1 MIKVS
6 IDNKQYE
13 AKVGE
18 TILQVAQRNGIKIPT
33 LCHDERLKPYS
44 SCFVCVV
51 EVEGMKNMQ
60 PSCSTL
66 VADGMVVH
74 TKNDKVKKARKT
86 ALDLIMSNH
95 YADCVGPCK
104 LTCPA
109 HVDVQGYISLIEK
122 GQYSEA
128 IGLIK
133 EKNPLPAICGRVCV
147 RPCELKCRRNLLEGT
162 GVGVDYLKRF
172 AADKDL
178 SSDHHYK
185 PDVAPSTNKKLA
197 IIGAG
202 PGGLSAAY
210 WLQIKGHQCDI
221 YEAMPEPGGWLR
233 YGIPEYRL
241 PNDVLDKE
249 IDTITELGVRIFSN
263 QKLGDNLSYAK
274 LKDKY
279 DSIILTIGSQK
290 GTLMR
295 TPGEETGN
303 VFSGIDFLR
312 NMQATGKRANFTGKT
327 VAVVGGGNTAMDCC
341 RTAIRCNA
349 EKVYVVY
356 RRTEHEMPANPI
368 EIHESKVE
376 GVEYLF
382 LTNPVKVNSENGVVK
397 SVTLIKM
404 ELGEPDNSGRRR
416 PVEVPGSEFDLE
428 VDYILAA
435 IGQKTD
441 VNFIKDINNH
451 TTTGELNI
459 NKWGNLDA
467 DPNTLQT
474 GIPNIFA
481 AGDGVSGPAT
491 IIEAIAQAQIVS
503 HSVHQYLMGEELSPL
518 EEEFVSKKDNF
529 NIQDENEYKGHFEMQ
544 LRKEMPVLEA
554 KERKNFNEVELG
566 YNNDQIAI
574 EETARCLE
582 CGCSE
587 FFNCDLQVYATEYK
601 ADQNKYKGEYNN
613 IPVDFSHPFI
623 EINNNKCILCSRCV
637 RICSEI
643 VGAKALGLAKRGF
656 ETFVVPSMGNS
667 LLNTNCESCGL
678 CISACPTGAI
688 TENVAFKPGPV
699 KTDVFTTINPYGS
712 TGEAINIHHKNNFIF
727 RVTGAKGLVNKTGN
741 LDKYA
746 KFGYHFYNS
755 ANRIVKPMLKKDGKH
770 IQISFDE
777 AYKIILSKISNTEA
791 SQNAFFAGARLT
803 NEEQYLVQK
812 LARAGVKTNNV
823 HSFHYVFS
831 GKGYVHNSMANVP
844 FNEIEKASKIYLFSP
859 KLNIDNATIG
869 FMVNEARN
877 FKNIPVALYS
887 TTKKHLLKHKTDE
900 EVLIDSYYYF
910 AKAVNYYLLK
920 NNLENQL
927 FIKDRC
933 INFSAYKTNLL
944 KEDYNKLTIAA
955 GGKDIVEKFAN
966 EFNAQQNA
974 VLIFVEKEVSGN
986 TSFEFRNMTLITGKL
1001 GKTASGIIALKEKNN
1016 AQGLLDMGA
1025 YCCYGP
1031 GTINLSEKE
1040 NIKKLSE
1047 VWQTE
1052 IPNPDDQCVAE
1063 GIEKGKYKN
1072 LFIFGE
1078 DPIGCALD
1086 KESIKDMLVKAK
1098 FIMVQDYIM
1107 SETAQMADLIMPAST
1122 HLESG
1127 GSFTNTQ
1134 KVIQHFGAGMKPL
1147 VDKLNEEQ
1155 LIDLLGMFNI
1165 NSINSAEEVIP
1176 EASKLFKHED
1186 KYEFTYTNA
1195 DDYTRMFKYACDVMT
1210 KVFEENFEEAFK

>member
-13 AKVGE
+13 ASAGE
-18 TILQVAQRNGIKIPT
+18 TILQVAKRNGIEIPT
-33 LCHDERLKPYS
+33 LCHDERLEPYS

-51 EVEGMKNMQ
+51 EVEGMNNMQ
-60 PSCSTL
+60 PSCSTR
-66 VADGMVVH
+66 VFDGMTVK
-74 TKNDKVKKARKT
+74 TNNARVKKARKT

-104 LTCPA
+104 ITCPA

-147 RPCELKCRRNLLEGT
+147 RPCEIQCRRNLLEGT

-178 SSDHHYK
+178 GSDHHYK
-185 PDVAPSTNKKLA
+185 PDVAPSTNKKIA

-221 YEAMPEPGGWLR
+221 YEAMSEPGGWLR

-249 IDTITELGVRIFSN
+249 IDTITELGVKIFCN
-263 QKLGDNLSYAK
+263 QKFGDNLSYADI
-274 LKDKY
+274 KDTY
-279 DSIILTIGSQK
+279 DSVILTIGSQK

-349 EKVYVVY
+349 EKVYVIY
-356 RRTEHEMPANPI
+356 RRTEKEMPANPI
-368 EIHESKVE
+368 EIHESKIE

-382 LTNPVKVNSENGVVK
+382 LTNPVKVNSENEKVK
-397 SVTLIKM
+397 SVTLIRM
-404 ELGEPDNSGRRR
+404 ELGEPDASGRQR
-416 PVEVPGSEFDLE
+416 PVEVPGSEFDLD

-441 VNFIKDINNH
+441 VNFLEDINKNAKS
-451 TTTGELNI
+451 GELKI
-459 NKWGNLDA
+459 NKWGDLDVDA
-467 DPNTLQT
+467 VTLQT
-474 GIPNIFA
+474 GIPGIFA

-491 IIEAIAQAQIVS
+491 IIEAIAQAQIAS
-503 HSVHQYLMGEELSPL
+503 RSAHQYLMGEDLSPVD
-518 EEEFVSKKDNF
+518 EEFVSRKDNF
-529 NIQDENEYKGHFEMQ
+529 NLQDENDYKGHFEVQ
-544 LRKEMPVLEA
+544 FRKEMPVLEA
-554 KERKNFNEVELG
+554 EERNNFNEVELG
-566 YNNDQIAI
+566 YYNDQVAV

-582 CGCSE
+582 CGCTE

-601 ADQNKYKGEYNN
+601 ADQQKYKGEYNN
-613 IPVDFSHPFI
+613 IPVDFRHPFI
-623 EINNNKCILCSRCV
+623 EIDNNKCILCSRCV

-643 VGAKALGLAKRGF
+643 VGANALGLAKRGF
-656 ETFVVPSMGNS
+656 ETIVAPSMGDS

-688 TENVAFKPGPV
+688 TENVPFKPGPV

-712 TGEAINIHHKNNFIF
+712 IGESINIHHKNDFIF
-727 RVTGAKGLVNKTGN
+727 RVSGANGLVNKTGN

-755 ANRIVKPMLKKDGKH
+755 SNRIVKPMLKKNGKH
-770 IQISFDE
+770 TPISFDE
-777 AYKIILSKISNTEA
+777 AYKIIVAKIKETNPE
-791 SQNAFFAGARLT
+791 QNAFFAGARLT
-803 NEEQYLVQK
+803 NEEQYLIQK
-812 LARAGVKTNNV
+812 LARAAVKTNNV

-831 GKGYVHNSMANVP
+831 GKGYVNNSNANVP
-844 FNEIEKASKIYLFSP
+844 FEEINKASKIYIFSP
-859 KLNIDNATIG
+859 SLNINNATLG

-877 FKNIPVALYS
+877 FNQIPVALYS
-887 TTKKHLLKHKTDE
+887 TTQKHQLKHKTDE

-920 NNLENQL
+920 NNLENLL
-927 FIKDRC
+927 FINDRC
-933 INFSAYKTNLL
+933 LGFEEYKSNLL
-944 KEDYNKLTIAA
+944 SEDYDKITLAA
-955 GGKDIVEKFAN
+955 GGKDLVENFAKEYN
-966 EFNAQQNA
+966 LQQNA
-974 VLIFVEKEVSGN
+974 VLIFAEKEVSGN
-986 TSFEFRNMTLITGKL
+986 TSFEFRNMAMITGKL

-1031 GTINLSEKE
+1031 GTIPLSEKDSVE
-1040 NIKKLSE
+1040 KLRE
-1047 VWQTE
+1047 AWKLE
-1052 IPNPDDQCVAE
+1052 IPSPNGICVAE
-1063 GIEKGKYKN
+1063 GIEKGLYQN

-1086 KESIKDMLVKAK
+1086 KESVNAMLEKAE

-1134 KVIQHFGAGMKPL
+1134 KVIQHFGAGMEPL

-1165 NSINSAEEVIP
+1165 NGINSAEEVIP
-1176 EASKLFKHED
+1176 EASKFFKHED

-1210 KVFEENFEEAFK
+1210 KVFEEKFEEAFK